1 VERNNGYF
9 RRKTM
14 KESKTA
20 DQLVLDAPNP
30 SISPEPA
37 VCYTNEQPQ
46 ALAVQEPMDK
56 WERLLQLAVERNAG
70 AEQFAMLV
78 DAITKARRED
88 ARLQFETSLNRFKEH
103 LPEVFKTKKVSFPT
117 KDGGETS
124 YWHAEADKASEIIGA
139 ALLKEGII
147 HTWRPSEGAN
157 GRCIM
162 TCVFRAHGHVE
173 DMATIG
179 GPPES
184 SGTKNNLQAIGSTL
198 SYLQRYSLFAASGI
212 VPKGA
217 DNDGRTTAEGMSEDA
232 ITDYCILLQD
242 SADFEQLKKNFAEG
256 YQKARGCGDGP
267 AAKRIQKVYEE
278 KKKTLWAA
286 KNGDKK

>member
-1 VERNNGYF
+1 MTR
-9 RRKTM
+9 T
-14 KESKTA
+14 
-20 DQLVLDAPNP
+20 DQLVLESAPLTPVADNAALSPVP
-30 SISPEPA
+30 S
-37 VCYTNEQPQ
+37 V
-46 ALAVQEPMDK
+46 PMDK
-56 WERLLQLAVERNAG
+56 WERLLQVAVERQAG

-88 ARLQFETSLNRFKEH
+88 ARLQFEAALGRFKDH

-117 KDGGETS
+117 KDGGETT

-139 ALLKEGII
+139 ELRKEGII

-162 TCVFRAHGHVE
+162 TCVFRHSSGHVE

-212 VPKGA
+212 VPKGV

-242 SADFEQLKKNFAEG
+242 SADFESLKKNFAEG
-256 YQKARGCGDGP
+256 YSKARGCGDGP

-278 KKKTLWAA
+278 RKKALWAA
-286 KNGDKK
+286 KNGGKQ